1 MAARIKALPDQ
12 GPVARRSLL
21 ALLAGGAVSAL
32 LPRLAFGQTGKTAMT
47 AHDFSFTAIDGQ
59 PLPMSQFKGKAVL
72 VVNTASQCGYTPQ
85 YADLQKLWAGYR
97 ERGLVVL
104 GVPSNDFNQER
115 GSAKEIK
122 EFCEVNFEVDF
133 PLADKAKVTGA
144 DAHPL
149 YRWIAAQKGEDALP
163 QWNFHKV
170 LIGPDGRI
178 VAIFPTRVRPTA
190 PEVVTAIE
198 TALKAPRA

>member
-1 MAARIKALPDQ
+1 MAARTKTLPDQ
-12 GPVARRSLL
+12 GPVARRALL
-21 ALLAGGAVSAL
+21 ALLGGGALAAL
-32 LPRLAFGQTGKTAMT
+32 LPRLAFGQTGKNAMT

-163 QWNFHKV
+163 KWNFHKI
-170 LIGPDGRI
+170 LIGPDGT
-178 VAIFPTRVRPTA
+178 VLAIFPTRVRPTA
-190 PEVVTAIE
+190 PEVVAAIE
-198 TALKAPRA
+198 TALKAPRT